1 MRSQFYEQL
10 DLIVTELVG
19 VTGDVRQAVAE
30 ATEALLSVDRN
41 RAEGV
46 ISSEAGIEG
55 RLVEI
60 EERSL
65 MLMATQQ
72 PVATDLR
79 QLVASLRMID
89 DLQRMSHHAV
99 HIAEA
104 ARRRMPAAAIPEAAR
119 ATIMEMAS
127 LADVMIGA
135 TAQIVAERDLERARR
150 FDGKDDDMDAL
161 HQGLFR
167 LLLNG
172 QTDFGVEEAVDL
184 ALLSGCFERIAD
196 HAVNM
201 AHRVVYLVTGQRLE
215 T

>member
-1 MRSQFYEQL
+1 MRSPFYEQL

-30 ATEALLSVDRN
+30 ATEALLSVDRH

-46 ISSEAGIEG
+46 ISSQAAIDG

-65 MLMATQQ
+65 ILMATQQ

-89 DLQRMSHHAV
+89 DLRRMSHHAV
-99 HIAEA
+99 HIAEG
-104 ARRRMPAAAIPEAAR
+104 ARRRMPAAAVPEAAR

-135 TAQIVAERDLERARR
+135 TARIVAERDLERARG

-172 QTDFGVEEAVDL
+172 QMDFGVEEAVDL
-184 ALLSGCFERIAD
+184 ALLSGCFERIGD
-196 HAVNM
+196 HAVNV
-201 AHRVVYLVTGQRLE
+201 AHRVVYLVTGQRLA